1 MSAAGP
7 TRTVVAGGR
16 LESLLSYRRLV
27 QAGSVAAALG
37 SIVGLAFTV
46 GDRVAA
52 PFRDEERT
60 GVHLEQ
66 VTVTEAIPL
75 RDYFTTR
82 ENRAATD
89 IDALGFSEEELAHDV
104 LVVDYD
110 ARFEGGTKG
119 EAFLFD
125 RTLQRRGAD
134 GRITVV
140 ERQSEPQ
147 TLDAADDSCGC
158 FEYFFLPGRG
168 AEYRVVVEVKRPS
181 SPNADPIQRE
191 ESDWFRA

>member
-1 MSAAGP
+1 VTTAGSS
-7 TRTVVAGGR
+7 RTVVAGGR
-16 LESLLSYRRLV
+16 LESLLSYRRLM

-52 PFRDEERT
+52 PFREGERT

-66 VTVTEAIPL
+66 VAVTEAIPL
-75 RDYFTTR
+75 RDYFATR
-82 ENRAATD
+82 ENRTD
-89 IDALGFSEEELAHDV
+89 VDGLGFSKDELARDV

-134 GRITVV
+134 GRITIVG
-140 ERQSEPQ
+140 RQAEPQ

-158 FEYFFLPGRG
+158 FDYFFLPGRG
-168 AEYRVVVEVKRPS
+168 AEYRVVVEVKRPNAPS
-181 SPNADPIQRE
+181 ADPIQRR
-191 ESDWFRA
+191 ESDWFRV

>member
-1 MSAAGP
+1 M
-7 TRTVVAGGR
+7 
-16 LESLLSYRRLV
+16 LSYRRLV

-60 GVHLEQ
+60 GIHLEQ
-66 VTVTEAIPL
+66 VAVTEAIPL
-75 RDYFTTR
+75 RDYFATR
-82 ENRAATD
+82 ENRTD
-89 IDALGFSEEELAHDV
+89 VDGLGFTKAELARDV

-134 GRITVV
+134 GRITIVD
-140 ERQSEPQ
+140 RQSEPQ
-147 TLDAADDSCGC
+147 TLDSADDSCGC
-158 FEYFFLPGRG
+158 FDYFFFPGRG
-168 AEYRVVVEVKRPS
+168 AEYRVVVEVKRPNA
-181 SPNADPIQRE
+181 PNADPIQRR
-191 ESDWFRA
+191 ESEWFRA

>member
-1 MSAAGP
+1 MSAAGSSGA
-7 TRTVVAGGR
+7 VAAGG
-16 LESLLSYRRLV
+16 LLQSLLSYRRLMQV
-27 QAGSVAAALG
+27 GSAAAALG

-66 VTVTEAIPL
+66 VEVTEAIPL
-75 RDYFTTR
+75 RDYFATR
-82 ENRAATD
+82 ENRTD
-89 IDALGFSEEELAHDV
+89 VDGLGFTDEELARDV

-134 GRITVV
+134 GRITIVG
-140 ERQSEPQ
+140 RQSEPQ

-158 FEYFFLPGRG
+158 FDYFFPRGRG
-168 AEYRVVVEVKRPS
+168 AEYRVVVEVRRPNA
-181 SPNADPIQRE
+181 PTADPIQRR
-191 ESDWFRA
+191 ESAWFRA

>member
-1 MSAAGP
+1 VTAVGSS
-7 TRTVVAGGR
+7 RTVVAGGR
-16 LESLLSYRRLV
+16 LESLLSYRRLM
-27 QAGSVAAALG
+27 QAGSVAAAIG

-66 VTVTEAIPL
+66 VAVTEAIPL
-75 RDYFTTR
+75 RDYFATR
-82 ENRAATD
+82 ENRTD
-89 IDALGFSEEELAHDV
+89 VDDLGFSNDELARDV
-104 LVVDYD
+104 RVVDYD

-134 GRITVV
+134 GRITIVG
-140 ERQSEPQ
+140 RQSESQ

-158 FEYFFLPGRG
+158 FDYFFLTGRG
-168 AEYRVVVEVKRPS
+168 AEYRVVVEVKRPNA
-181 SPNADPIQRE
+181 PNADPIQRR

>member
-1 MSAAGP
+1 MTSPSSSRPLVAA
-7 TRTVVAGGR
+7 GR
-16 LESLLSYRRLV
+16 LESLLSYRRLL
-27 QAGSVAAALG
+27 QAGSVAATLG

-46 GDRVAA
+46 GDRVTAT
-52 PFRDEERT
+52 FRYAERT
-60 GVHLEQ
+60 GVHVEH
-66 VTVTEAIPL
+66 VAVTEAIPL
-75 RDYFTTR
+75 RDYFATR
-82 ENRAATD
+82 ENRTD
-89 IDALGFSEEELAHDV
+89 VDGLGFSEEELARDV

-134 GRITVV
+134 GRITIVG
-140 ERQSEPQ
+140 RQSEPQ

-158 FEYFFLPGRG
+158 FDYFFLRGRG
-168 AEYRVVVEVKRPS
+168 AEYRVVIEVKRPNA
-181 SPNADPIQRE
+181 PNADPIQRR